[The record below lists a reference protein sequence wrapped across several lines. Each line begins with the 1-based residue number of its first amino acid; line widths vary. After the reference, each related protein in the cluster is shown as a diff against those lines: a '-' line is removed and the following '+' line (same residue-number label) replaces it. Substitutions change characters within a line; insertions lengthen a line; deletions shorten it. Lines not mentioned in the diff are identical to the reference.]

1 MVMKEIQQKPA
12 DEHWLSQM
20 VANKTDQQ
28 LATMYEE
35 VCIFRKT
42 GVIPKEC
49 QTLRDLAREI
59 QAVTKADNIQLRM
72 AEDALLYE
80 MSRRYYNSLYIEQR

>member
-1 MVMKEIQQKPA
+1 MVKKEVQQKSA

-28 LATMYEE
+28 LVTMYEE

-49 QTLRDLAREI
+49 
-59 QAVTKADNIQLRM
+59 KP
-72 AEDALLYE
+72 
-80 MSRRYYNSLYIEQR
+80 

>member
-1 MVMKEIQQKPA
+1 MVKKEVQQRPA

-28 LATMYEE
+28 LITMYEE
-35 VCIFRKT
+35 VCIFRNT

-49 QTLRDLAREI
+49 QALRDLARDI
-59 QAVTKADNIQLRM
+59 QAVTRADNIQLRM
-72 AEDALLYE
+72 AEDALLFE
-80 MSRRYYNSLYIEQR
+80 MSRRYYNSL

>member
-12 DEHWLSQM
+12 DKHWLSQM

-59 QAVTKADNIQLRM
+59 QAVTKADNILELRM

-80 MSRRYYNSLYIEQR
+80 MSRRYYNSLYIEQ

>member
-1 MVMKEIQQKPA
+1 MNEKELVRRAKEGEQA
-12 DEHWLSQM
+12 AFE
-20 VANKTDQQ
+20 Q
-28 LATMYEE
+28 LVTMYEE